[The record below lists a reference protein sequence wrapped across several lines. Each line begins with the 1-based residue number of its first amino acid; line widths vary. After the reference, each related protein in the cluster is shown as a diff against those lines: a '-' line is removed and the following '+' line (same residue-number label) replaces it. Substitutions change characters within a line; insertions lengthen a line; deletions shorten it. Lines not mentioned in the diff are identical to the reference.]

1 MYHKRERIPR
11 VVVFLFL
18 TALIGLIT
26 ARMMM
31 KSVEV
36 RGEKVLDEQFRYFEK
51 LPYKSQKKPAIRE
64 KKELEE
70 EILSLLGSSF
80 TLPEEGFS
88 YLSLH
93 RVKTRGVKGAFVPFF
108 YRSHLYLLGIYS
120 LGGES
125 ASARKD
131 FLDAATLLSGMK
143 EGVSFV
149 VFETGENLKVS
160 LMSAVSKEDLFLL
173 TRNYFMER

>member
-1 MYHKRERIPR
+1 MNRKRERIPR

-31 KSVEV
+31 KSNEV

-51 LPYKSQKKPAIRE
+51 LTYKSQKNPATRE
-64 KKELEE
+64 KKELER

-80 TLPEEGFS
+80 ALPEEGFT

-93 RVKTRGVKGAFVPFF
+93 RVKTRSVKGAFVPF
-108 YRSHLYLLGIYS
+108 YYQRNLYLLCVYS
-120 LGGES
+120 LGGKS

-143 EGVSFV
+143 EEVSFV